1 MAESLDSGL
10 RRQLLQTDEEFRALS
25 ERHHELDTR
34 LHQLAERS
42 HLDDNE
48 QVEEVHPEEAQA
60 AVERPDGGH
69 PAPAGHGAED
79 GVGDRTDQPVSR
91 VAALASSTRHEPPPR
106 AGQCSGH
113 VARPRDHHTMMGI
126 DRAGAP
132 FVGGALALAA
142 LAAWLG
148 SGWWWAIPFLLL
160 AAFLGFFFRDP
171 DRVIGSDG
179 LAVLSPADGRVM
191 VAGPGQPS
199 VAPEGDWQQISIFL
213 SPMDVHINRVPYG
226 GTLTRVTYQ
235 PGRFLPAYRSES
247 GAQNE
252 RTELWV
258 EREGRTVVFR
268 QVVGML
274 ARRVVCRVREGET
287 VKTGDRFGLMKFG
300 SRMDV
305 FVDRRRA
312 AAGRGGRRGA
322 GGRDAARR
330 VPPRPEFP
338 PSKDGTPC

>member
-1 MAESLDSGL
+1 
-10 RRQLLQTDEEFRALS
+10 
-25 ERHHELDTR
+25 
-34 LHQLAERS
+34 
-42 HLDDNE
+42 
-48 QVEEVHPEEAQA
+48 
-60 AVERPDGGH
+60 
-69 PAPAGHGAED
+69 
-79 GVGDRTDQPVSR
+79 
-91 VAALASSTRHEPPPR
+91 
-106 AGQCSGH
+106 
-113 VARPRDHHTMMGI
+113 MMGI

-132 FVGGALALAA
+132 FVGGALLLAA
-142 LAAWLG
+142 AAAWLG

-171 DRVIGSDG
+171 DRVIGSDV

-199 VAPEGDWQQISIFL
+199 VAPDGDWQQISIFL

-268 QVVGML
+268 QVVGVL

-305 FVDRRRA
+305 FVDRDARLLVQPGDAVRA
-312 AAGRGGRRGA
+312 GETRLA
-322 GGRDAARR
+322 
-330 VPPRPEFP
+330 EFP
-338 PSKDGTPC
+338 PRNAFAPAKDGAPC